1 MKDIKRKNTRVNKG
15 LKIIIENISTTQA
28 TVKMV
33 QFNLSI
39 KFQHL
44 EQNVFIPVPMPVRMI
59 CGLTV
64 NSLVK

>member
-44 EQNVFIPVPMPVRMI
+44 EQNVFTF
-59 CGLTV
+59 L
-64 NSLVK
+64 NQ